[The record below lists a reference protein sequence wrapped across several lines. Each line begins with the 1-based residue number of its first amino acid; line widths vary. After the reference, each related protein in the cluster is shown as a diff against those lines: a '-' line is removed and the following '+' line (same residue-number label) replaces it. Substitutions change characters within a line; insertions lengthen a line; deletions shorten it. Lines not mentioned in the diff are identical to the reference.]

1 MLELQHRLPEPDQL
15 ADFRNTAPAKT
26 AADWNTQAFH
36 PIKQATKAALRQ
48 EQGGLCVYCEQR
60 VADADGHVEHIKPK
74 AGANAHV
81 ALCFVY
87 SNLAL
92 SCNNPKTCGSQKKAG
107 LLPIE
112 PAPRCNAEWSL
123 STDGTIEPLP
133 DLTRTRRHAV
143 VQTRDMLG
151 LNKDSNLVDERK
163 RWLSAALQVLRF
175 APGDLP
181 QFLAQ
186 APFRAILATAV

>member
-1 MLELQHRLPEPDQL
+1 MLELQHQLSEPVQL
-15 ADFRNTAPAKT
+15 AAFRNSPPRKT
-26 AADWNTQAFH
+26 AADWNAEGFQ
-36 PIKQATKAALRQ
+36 PIKQETKAALRQ
-48 EQGGLCVYCEQR
+48 EQDGLCVYCERR
-60 VADADGHVEHIKPK
+60 VDTADGHIEHIKPK
-74 AGANAHV
+74 AGPNAQ
-81 ALCFVY
+81 AQLCFVY

-92 SCNNPKTCGSQKKAG
+92 SCNNPKTCGAKKKAG
-107 LLPIE
+107 VLPIE
-112 PAPRCNAEWSL
+112 PVPGCNAEWSL

-133 DLTRTRRHAV
+133 DLIRARRHAV

-163 RWLSAALQVLRF
+163 RWLASAIEILQS
-175 APGDLP
+175 APGDIS